1 MLSRSKKGDFMDT
14 IVRNNGIVNII
25 PTVVK
30 TIKYLIDTKPGFY
43 SITDI
48 QNTINSQVEPKE
60 QLTTKMIRSA
70 IVQIIGKSHK

>member
-1 MLSRSKKGDFMDT
+1 MDT